1 MFHVKHQATNHKTF
15 KSTKKKVEV
24 IIMKKNTENTTVATE
39 NAKEQ
44 EIVSF
49 EVVAMNGKNKELT
62 FYNSDL
68 IRHTQSI
75 QKYRDAGNLA
85 ILAIAHE
92 FDAMDKDESYKTAG
106 FKTVADFGRVV
117 FDYKPATV
125 SLYLRSAR
133 AFLTEN
139 EKGEVNYK
147 PNLPKLT
154 VGQMI
159 ELLPLVK
166 DGEDVSEVIKA
177 LQSGEINCQMSTKA
191 IRDAVS
197 SIRAIPTKA
206 KEVTEKSELA
216 KAEKLGEYDKDKLPK
231 NTTPESYAE
240 TNIDAAMVAFENY
253 AKAMADIEH
262 NETVDAKIKEVMVKL
277 QELRAELTK

>member
-1 MFHVKHQATNHKTF
+1 
-15 KSTKKKVEV
+15 
-24 IIMKKNTENTTVATE
+24 MKKNAENTNVQTE
-39 NAKEQ
+39 DKSEL
-44 EIVSF
+44 VSYD
-49 EVVAMNGKNKELT
+49 VVAMNGNKKELT
-62 FYNSDL
+62 FYNVNL

-92 FDAMDKDESYKTAG
+92 FDSMDKDESYKTAG

-133 AFLTEN
+133 AFLTEDEN
-139 EKGEVNYK
+139 GNVQYK

-166 DGEDVSEVIKA
+166 DGEDVTPVIEA
-177 LQSGEINCQMSTKA
+177 LKSGEINCQMSTKA

-197 SIRAIPTKA
+197 SIRAIPGKA
-206 KEVTEKSELA
+206 KDAEKADKSDLA
-216 KAEKLGEYDKDKLPK
+216 KADKLGEYDKDKLPK
-231 NTTPESYAE
+231 NTTPESYAK
-240 TNIDAAMVAFENY
+240 TNLDASIEAFENY
-253 AKAMADIEH
+253 AKAMADVEH
-262 NETVDAKIKEVMVKL
+262 EETVSNKIDEVMTKL

>member
-1 MFHVKHQATNHKTF
+1 MN
-15 KSTKKKVEV
+15 
-24 IIMKKNTENTTVATE
+24 KNTENITDAAE
-39 NAKEQ
+39 NVPTKEHEKSQ
-44 EIVSF
+44 SDVVSF
-49 EVVAMNGKNKELT
+49 EVVAMNGKTKELT
-62 FYNSDL
+62 FYNTDL
-68 IRHTQSI
+68 IRHTQYI
-75 QKYRDAGNLA
+75 QKYREAGNLA

-92 FDAMDKDESYKTAG
+92 FDSIDKDESYKTAG
-106 FKTVADFGRVV
+106 FKTVADYGRVL

-147 PNLPKLT
+147 PNLPKIT

-166 DGEDVSEVIKA
+166 DGDDVSEVIKA
-177 LQSGEINCQMSTKA
+177 LQSGDINCQMSTKA
-191 IRDAVS
+191 IRDAVA
-197 SIRAIPTKA
+197 SIRAIPAKS

-216 KAEKLGEYDKDKLPK
+216 KAEKMGEYNKEKLPK
-231 NTTPESYAE
+231 NTTPETYAE

-262 NETVDAKIKEVMVKL
+262 YETVDVKIKEVMTKL
-277 QELRAELTK
+277 QELRAELIK

>member
-1 MFHVKHQATNHKTF
+1 MANKKNENTNNATVENNAQAQVHQAQA
-15 KSTKKKVEV
+15 S
-24 IIMKKNTENTTVATE
+24 
-39 NAKEQ
+39 
-44 EIVSF
+44 EIVSY
-49 EVVAMNGKNKELT
+49 EVAAMNGKQEALT
-62 FYNSDL
+62 FYNADL

-75 QKYRDAGNLA
+75 QQYRDAGNLA

-106 FKTVADFGRVV
+106 FKTVADYGRIV

-147 PNLPKLT
+147 PNIPKLT

-166 DGEDVSEVIKA
+166 DGEDITEVVKA
-177 LQSGEINCQMSTKA
+177 FVDGNVNDRMSTKA
-191 IRDAVS
+191 LRDAVS
-197 SIRAIPTKA
+197 GIRAINGTV
-206 KEVTEKSELA
+206 KEVSSKKEEKSELA
-216 KAEKLGEYDKDKLPK
+216 KAEKLGDYDKDKLPK
-231 NTTPESYAE
+231 NTTPTDYALQSMNATLE
-240 TNIDAAMVAFENY
+240 AFENY
-253 AKAMADIEH
+253 AKAMGDIEH
-262 NETVDAKIKEVMVKL
+262 TDNIDTKIKQVMTAL

>member
-1 MFHVKHQATNHKTF
+1 
-15 KSTKKKVEV
+15 
-24 IIMKKNTENTTVATE
+24 MKKNAESTNVQTEDKSE
-39 NAKEQ
+39 L
-44 EIVSF
+44 VSYD
-49 EVVAMNGKNKELT
+49 VVAMNGNKKELT
-62 FYNSDL
+62 FYNVDL

-92 FDAMDKDESYKTAG
+92 FDSMDKDESYKTAG

-133 AFLTEN
+133 AFLTEDEN
-139 EKGEVNYK
+139 GNVQYK

-166 DGEDVSEVIKA
+166 DGEDVTPVIDA
-177 LQSGEINCQMSTKA
+177 LKSGEINCQMSTKA

-197 SIRAIPTKA
+197 SIRAIPGKA
-206 KEVTEKSELA
+206 KDAEKADKSDLA
-216 KAEKLGEYDKDKLPK
+216 KADKLGEYDKDKLPK
-231 NTTPESYAE
+231 NTTPESYAK
-240 TNIDAAMVAFENY
+240 TNLDASIEAFENY
-253 AKAMADIEH
+253 AKAMADVEH
-262 NETVDAKIKEVMVKL
+262 EETVSNKIDEVMTKL

>member
-1 MFHVKHQATNHKTF
+1 MN
-15 KSTKKKVEV
+15 
-24 IIMKKNTENTTVATE
+24 KNVENTTVAT

-68 IRHTQSI
+68 IRHTKSI

-92 FDAMDKDESYKTAG
+92 FDSMDKDESYKTAG
-106 FKTVADFGRVV
+106 FKTVADYGRVV

-125 SLYLRSAR
+125 SLYMRSAR

-139 EKGEVNYK
+139 EQGEVNYK

-166 DGEDVSEVIKA
+166 DGDDVSEVIKA

-197 SIRAIPTKA
+197 TIRAIPTKA
-206 KEVTEKSELA
+206 KEKSEKSELA

-240 TNIDAAMVAFENY
+240 ANIDAAIVAFENY
-253 AKAMADIEH
+253 AKAMADVDH
-262 NETVDAKIKEVMVKL
+262 NPTVDSKIKEVMVKL
-277 QELRAELTK
+277 QELRGELTK

>member
-1 MFHVKHQATNHKTF
+1 
-15 KSTKKKVEV
+15 
-24 IIMKKNTENTTVATE
+24 MKKNAENTNVQTE
-39 NAKEQ
+39 DKSEL
-44 EIVSF
+44 VSYD
-49 EVVAMNGKNKELT
+49 VVAMNGNKKELT
-62 FYNSDL
+62 FYNVDL

-92 FDAMDKDESYKTAG
+92 FDSMDKDESYKTAG

-133 AFLTEN
+133 AFLTEDEN
-139 EKGEVNYK
+139 GNVQYK

-166 DGEDVSEVIKA
+166 DGEDVTPVIDA
-177 LQSGEINCQMSTKA
+177 LKSGEINCQMSTKA

-197 SIRAIPTKA
+197 SIRAIPGKA
-206 KEVTEKSELA
+206 KDAEKADKSDLA
-216 KAEKLGEYDKDKLPK
+216 KADKLGEYDKDKLPK
-231 NTTPESYAE
+231 NTTPESYAK
-240 TNIDAAMVAFENY
+240 TNLDASIEAFENY
-253 AKAMADIEH
+253 AKAMADVEH
-262 NETVDAKIKEVMVKL
+262 EETVSTKIDEVMTRQGRIQAKARF

>member
-1 MFHVKHQATNHKTF
+1 
-15 KSTKKKVEV
+15 
-24 IIMKKNTENTTVATE
+24 MKKNAENTNVQTE
-39 NAKEQ
+39 DKSEL
-44 EIVSF
+44 VSYN
-49 EVVAMNGKNKELT
+49 VVAMNGNKKELT
-62 FYNSDL
+62 FYNVDL

-92 FDAMDKDESYKTAG
+92 FDSMDKDESYKPAG

-133 AFLTEN
+133 AFLTEDEN
-139 EKGEVNYK
+139 GNVQYK

-166 DGEDVSEVIKA
+166 DGEDVTPVIEA
-177 LQSGEINCQMSTKA
+177 LKSGEINCQMSTKA

-197 SIRAIPTKA
+197 SIRAIPGKA
-206 KEVTEKSELA
+206 KDAEKADKSDLA
-216 KAEKLGEYDKDKLPK
+216 KADKLGEYDKDKLPK
-231 NTTPESYAE
+231 NTTPESYAK
-240 TNIDAAMVAFENY
+240 TNLDASIEAFENY
-253 AKAMADIEH
+253 AKAMADVEH
-262 NETVDAKIKEVMVKL
+262 EETVSNKIDEVMTKL

>member
-1 MFHVKHQATNHKTF
+1 
-15 KSTKKKVEV
+15 
-24 IIMKKNTENTTVATE
+24 MKKNVENTTVATE
-39 NAKEQ
+39 NAKSE
-44 EIVSF
+44 EIVSY

-62 FYNSDL
+62 FYNTDL

-92 FDAMDKDESYKTAG
+92 FDSMDKDESYKTAG
-106 FKTVADFGRVV
+106 FKTVADYGRVV

-197 SIRAIPTKA
+197 TIRAIPAKTK
-206 KEVTEKSELA
+206 EEKSELA

-253 AKAMADIEH
+253 AKAMADIDH

>member
-1 MFHVKHQATNHKTF
+1 
-15 KSTKKKVEV
+15 
-24 IIMKKNTENTTVATE
+24 MKKNAENTNVQTE
-39 NAKEQ
+39 DKSEL
-44 EIVSF
+44 VSYD
-49 EVVAMNGKNKELT
+49 VVAMNGNKKELT
-62 FYNSDL
+62 FYNVDL

-92 FDAMDKDESYKTAG
+92 FDSMDKDESYKTAG

-133 AFLTEN
+133 AFLTEDEN
-139 EKGEVNYK
+139 GNVQYK

-166 DGEDVSEVIKA
+166 DGEDVTPVIEA
-177 LQSGEINCQMSTKA
+177 LKSGEINCQMSTKA
-191 IRDAVS
+191 IRDVVS
-197 SIRAIPTKA
+197 SIRAIPGKA
-206 KEVTEKSELA
+206 KDAEKADKSDLA
-216 KAEKLGEYDKDKLPK
+216 KADKLGEYDKDKLPK
-231 NTTPESYAE
+231 NTTPESYAK
-240 TNIDAAMVAFENY
+240 TNLDASIEAFENY
-253 AKAMADIEH
+253 AKAMADVEH
-262 NETVDAKIKEVMVKL
+262 EETVSTKIDEVMTKL

>member
-1 MFHVKHQATNHKTF
+1 
-15 KSTKKKVEV
+15 
-24 IIMKKNTENTTVATE
+24 MKKNVENTNVQTE
-39 NAKEQ
+39 QKTEL
-44 EIVSF
+44 VSYD
-49 EVVAMNGKNKELT
+49 VPAMNGNKKELT
-62 FYNSDL
+62 FYNVDL

-92 FDAMDKDESYKTAG
+92 FDSMDKDESYKSAG
-106 FKTVADFGRVV
+106 FKTVADFGRIV

-133 AFLTEN
+133 AFLTEDDN
-139 EKGEVNYK
+139 GNVQYK

-166 DGEDVSEVIKA
+166 DGEDITPVIEA
-177 LQSGEINCQMSTKA
+177 LKSGEINCQMSTKA

-197 SIRAIPTKA
+197 SIRAIPSKTKDGDKA
-206 KEVTEKSELA
+206 DKSDLA
-216 KAEKLGEYDKDKLPK
+216 KADKLGEYDKDKLPK
-231 NTTPESYAE
+231 NTTPESYAK
-240 TNIDAAMVAFENY
+240 TNLDASIEAFENY
-253 AKAMADIEH
+253 AKAMADVEH
-262 NETVDAKIKEVMVKL
+262 KESVSTMIDDVMAKL
-277 QELRAELTK
+277 QGLRAELTK

>member
-1 MFHVKHQATNHKTF
+1 
-15 KSTKKKVEV
+15 
-24 IIMKKNTENTTVATE
+24 MKKNAENTNVQTE
-39 NAKEQ
+39 DKSEL
-44 EIVSF
+44 VSYD
-49 EVVAMNGKNKELT
+49 VVAMNGNKKELT
-62 FYNSDL
+62 FYNVDL

-92 FDAMDKDESYKTAG
+92 FDSMDKDESYKTAG

-133 AFLTEN
+133 AFLTEDEN
-139 EKGEVNYK
+139 GNVQYK

-166 DGEDVSEVIKA
+166 DGEDVTPVIEA
-177 LQSGEINCQMSTKA
+177 LKSGEINCQMSTKA

-197 SIRAIPTKA
+197 SIRAIPGKA
-206 KEVTEKSELA
+206 KDAEKADKSDLA
-216 KAEKLGEYDKDKLPK
+216 KADKLGEYDKDKLPK
-231 NTTPESYAE
+231 NTTPESYAK
-240 TNIDAAMVAFENY
+240 TNLDASIEAFENY
-253 AKAMADIEH
+253 AKAMADVEH
-262 NETVDAKIKEVMVKL
+262 EETVSTKIDEVMTKL

>member
-1 MFHVKHQATNHKTF
+1 MR
-15 KSTKKKVEV
+15 
-24 IIMKKNTENTTVATE
+24 KNVENTKVQTE
-39 NAKEQ
+39 QTEQ
-44 EIVSF
+44 TEQKAELVSYD
-49 EVVAMNGKNKELT
+49 VVAMNGNKKELT
-62 FYNSDL
+62 FYNTDL

-92 FDAMDKDESYKTAG
+92 FDAMDKDKSYETAG
-106 FKTVADFGRVV
+106 FKTVADFGRIV

-133 AFLTEN
+133 AFLTEDKN
-139 EKGEVNYK
+139 GNVQYK

-166 DGEDVSEVIKA
+166 DEDITPVIEA
-177 LQSGEINCQMSTKA
+177 LKSGEINCQMSTKA

-197 SIRAIPTKA
+197 SIRAIPGKTKDND
-206 KEVTEKSELA
+206 KSDKSDLA
-216 KAEKLGEYDKDKLPK
+216 KADKLGEYDKDKLPK
-231 NTTPESYAE
+231 NTTPESYAK
-240 TNIDAAMVAFENY
+240 TNLDASIEAFENY
-253 AKAMADIEH
+253 AKAMEDVEH
-262 NETVDAKIKEVMVKL
+262 EETVSSKIDEVMTKL

>member
-1 MFHVKHQATNHKTF
+1 MN
-15 KSTKKKVEV
+15 
-24 IIMKKNTENTTVATE
+24 KNVENTTVAT

-44 EIVSF
+44 EVVSF

-68 IRHTQSI
+68 IRHTKSI

-92 FDAMDKDESYKTAG
+92 FDSMDKDESYKTAG
-106 FKTVADFGRVV
+106 FKTVADYGRVV

-125 SLYLRSAR
+125 SLYMRSAR

-139 EKGEVNYK
+139 EQGEVNYK

-159 ELLPLVK
+159 EVLPLVK

-197 SIRAIPTKA
+197 TIRAIPTKA
-206 KEVTEKSELA
+206 KEKSEKSELA

-240 TNIDAAMVAFENY
+240 ANIEAAIVAFENY
-253 AKAMADIEH
+253 AKAMADVDH
-262 NETVDAKIKEVMVKL
+262 NPTVDTKIKEVMVKL
-277 QELRAELTK
+277 QELRGELTK

>member
-1 MFHVKHQATNHKTF
+1 
-15 KSTKKKVEV
+15 
-24 IIMKKNTENTTVATE
+24 MKKNTENTTVATE

-191 IRDAVS
+191 
-197 SIRAIPTKA
+197 

>member
-1 MFHVKHQATNHKTF
+1 
-15 KSTKKKVEV
+15 
-24 IIMKKNTENTTVATE
+24 MKKNAENTNVQTE
-39 NAKEQ
+39 DKSEL
-44 EIVSF
+44 VSYD
-49 EVVAMNGKNKELT
+49 VVAMNGNKKELT
-62 FYNSDL
+62 FYNVDL

-92 FDAMDKDESYKTAG
+92 FDSMDKDESYKTAG

-133 AFLTEN
+133 AFLTEDEN
-139 EKGEVNYK
+139 GNVQYK
-147 PNLPKLT
+147 PNLPKLS

-166 DGEDVSEVIKA
+166 DGEDVTSVIDA
-177 LQSGEINCQMSTKA
+177 LKSGEINCQMSSKD

-197 SIRAIPTKA
+197 TIRAIPGKA
-206 KEVTEKSELA
+206 KNAEKADKSDLA
-216 KAEKLGEYDKDKLPK
+216 KADKLGEYDKDKLPK
-231 NTTPESYAE
+231 NTTPESYAK
-240 TNIDAAMVAFENY
+240 TNLDASIEAFENY
-253 AKAMADIEH
+253 AKAMADVEH
-262 NETVDAKIKEVMVKL
+262 EETVSNKIDEVMTKL

>member
-1 MFHVKHQATNHKTF
+1 MR
-15 KSTKKKVEV
+15 
-24 IIMKKNTENTTVATE
+24 KNVENTNVQTE
-39 NAKEQ
+39 QTEQ
-44 EIVSF
+44 KAELVSYD
-49 EVVAMNGKNKELT
+49 VVAMNGNKKELT
-62 FYNSDL
+62 FYNTDL

-92 FDAMDKDESYKTAG
+92 FDAMDKDKSYETAG
-106 FKTVADFGRVV
+106 FKTVADFGRIV

-133 AFLTEN
+133 AFLTEDEN
-139 EKGEVNYK
+139 GNVQYK

-166 DGEDVSEVIKA
+166 DGEDITPVIDTLK
-177 LQSGEINCQMSTKA
+177 SGEINCQMSTKA

-197 SIRAIPTKA
+197 SIRAIPGKTKDSD
-206 KEVTEKSELA
+206 KSDLA
-216 KAEKLGEYDKDKLPK
+216 KADKLGEYDKDKLPK
-231 NTTPESYAE
+231 NTTPESYAK
-240 TNIDAAMVAFENY
+240 TNLDASIEAFENY
-253 AKAMADIEH
+253 AKAMADVEH
-262 NETVDAKIKEVMVKL
+262 EETVSSKIDEVMTKL

>member
-1 MFHVKHQATNHKTF
+1 
-15 KSTKKKVEV
+15 
-24 IIMKKNTENTTVATE
+24 MKKNTENTTVVTE
-39 NAKEQ
+39 DTQAVNEEQ
-44 EIVSF
+44 EVVSF
-49 EVVAMNGKNKELT
+49 DVVAMNGKKKELT
-62 FYNSDL
+62 FYNTDL

-106 FKTVADFGRVV
+106 FKTVAEYGRVV

-139 EKGEVNYK
+139 KKGEVNYK

-166 DGEDVSEVIKA
+166 DGEDISEVIKA
-177 LQSGEINCQMSTKA
+177 LKSGDINCQMSTKA

-197 SIRAIPTKA
+197 TIRAIPA
-206 KEVTEKSELA
+206 KSKNKKSEPEKEEKLD
-216 KAEKLGEYDKDKLPK
+216 KYGKVEKLGEYDKDKLPE
-231 NTTPESYAE
+231 NTTPEDYAGA
-240 TNIDAAMVAFENY
+240 NIDAAIWAFENY

-262 NETVDAKIKEVMVKL
+262 KPTVDSKIKEVMTKL

>member
-1 MFHVKHQATNHKTF
+1 
-15 KSTKKKVEV
+15 
-24 IIMKKNTENTTVATE
+24 MKKNTNTNTVETTNTVA
-39 NAKEQ
+39 Q
-44 EIVSF
+44 EMVSY
-49 EVVAMNGKNKELT
+49 EVVAMNGKQSELT
-62 FYNSDL
+62 FYNKDL
-68 IRHTQSI
+68 IEHTQKI
-75 QKYRDAGNLA
+75 QQFRDAGNLA

-92 FDAMDKDESYKTAG
+92 FDAMDRDESYKTAG
-106 FKTVADFGRVV
+106 FKTVADYGRVV

-139 EKGEVNYK
+139 ENGEVNYK

-166 DGEDVSEVIKA
+166 DGEDVSAVVKGFVD
-177 LQSGEINCQMSTKA
+177 GELNDRMSTKA
-191 IRDAVS
+191 MRDAVN

-206 KEVTEKSELA
+206 KEVKEEKSDLA
-216 KAEKLGEYDKDKLPK
+216 KADKLGEYDKEKLPK
-231 NTTPESYAE
+231 NTTPETYAQ
-240 TNIDAAMVAFENY
+240 TNLDASIEAFENY
-253 AKAMADIEH
+253 AKAMADVEH
-262 NETVDAKIKEVMVKL
+262 AETVDAKIKSIMTVM

>member
-1 MFHVKHQATNHKTF
+1 
-15 KSTKKKVEV
+15 
-24 IIMKKNTENTTVATE
+24 MKKNTNTNTVETTNTVA
-39 NAKEQ
+39 Q
-44 EIVSF
+44 EMVSY
-49 EVVAMNGKNKELT
+49 EVVAMNGKQSELT
-62 FYNSDL
+62 FYNKDL
-68 IRHTQSI
+68 IEHTQKI
-75 QKYRDAGNLA
+75 QQFRDAGNLA

-92 FDAMDKDESYKTAG
+92 FDAMDRDESYKTAG
-106 FKTVADFGRVV
+106 FKTVADYGRVV

-139 EKGEVNYK
+139 ENGEVNYK

-166 DGEDVSEVIKA
+166 DGEDVSAVVKGFVD
-177 LQSGEINCQMSTKA
+177 GELNDRMSTKA
-191 IRDAVS
+191 MRDAVN

-206 KEVTEKSELA
+206 KEVKEEKSDLA
-216 KAEKLGEYDKDKLPK
+216 KADKLGEYDKEKLPK
-231 NTTPESYAE
+231 NTTPETYAQ
-240 TNIDAAMVAFENY
+240 TNLDASIEAFENY
-253 AKAMADIEH
+253 AKAMSDVEH
-262 NETVDAKIKEVMVKL
+262 AETVDAKIKSIMTAM

>member
-1 MFHVKHQATNHKTF
+1 MNKNVENKTNT
-15 KSTKKKVEV
+15 
-24 IIMKKNTENTTVATE
+24 TENTK
-39 NAKEQ
+39 AKAQ
-44 EIVSF
+44 EKTQNDVVSF
-49 EVVAMNGKNKELT
+49 EVVAMNGKTKELT
-62 FYNSDL
+62 FYNNDL

-92 FDAMDKDESYKTAG
+92 FDSIDKDESYKTAG
-106 FKTVADFGRVV
+106 FKTVADYGRVL

-133 AFLTEN
+133 AFLIEN

-166 DGEDVSEVIKA
+166 DGEDVDEVVKA

-197 SIRAIPTKA
+197 SIRAIPSKS
-206 KEVTEKSELA
+206 KDVTEKSELA
-216 KAEKLGEYDKDKLPK
+216 KAEKLGEYDKEKLPK
-231 NTTPESYAE
+231 NTTPQTYAE
-240 TNIDAAMVAFENY
+240 TNIEAAMIAFENY
-253 AKAMADIEH
+253 AKAIADIEH
-262 NETVDAKIKEVMVKL
+262 NAAVDTKIEEVMTKL

>member
-1 MFHVKHQATNHKTF
+1 
-15 KSTKKKVEV
+15 
-24 IIMKKNTENTTVATE
+24 MKKNAENRNVQTEDKSE
-39 NAKEQ
+39 L
-44 EIVSF
+44 VSYD
-49 EVVAMNGKNKELT
+49 VVAMNGNKKELT
-62 FYNSDL
+62 FYNVDL

-92 FDAMDKDESYKTAG
+92 FDSMDKDESYKTAG

-133 AFLTEN
+133 AFLTEDEN
-139 EKGEVNYK
+139 GNVQYK

-166 DGEDVSEVIKA
+166 DGEDVTSVIDA
-177 LQSGEINCQMSTKA
+177 LKSGEINCQMSTKA

-197 SIRAIPTKA
+197 SIRAIPGKA
-206 KEVTEKSELA
+206 KDAEKADKSDLA
-216 KAEKLGEYDKDKLPK
+216 KADKLGEYDKDKLPK
-231 NTTPESYAE
+231 NTTPESYAK
-240 TNIDAAMVAFENY
+240 TNLDASIEAFENY
-253 AKAMADIEH
+253 AKAMADVEH
-262 NETVDAKIKEVMVKL
+262 EETVSNKIDEVMTKL

>member
-1 MFHVKHQATNHKTF
+1 MN
-15 KSTKKKVEV
+15 
-24 IIMKKNTENTTVATE
+24 KNVENTTVAT

-68 IRHTQSI
+68 IRHTKSI

-92 FDAMDKDESYKTAG
+92 FDSMDKDESYKTAG
-106 FKTVADFGRVV
+106 FKTVADYGRVV

-125 SLYLRSAR
+125 SLYMRSAR

-139 EKGEVNYK
+139 EQGEVNYK

-197 SIRAIPTKA
+197 TIRAIPTKA
-206 KEVTEKSELA
+206 KEKSEKSELA

-240 TNIDAAMVAFENY
+240 ANIDAAIVAFENY
-253 AKAMADIEH
+253 AKAMVDVDH
-262 NETVDAKIKEVMVKL
+262 NPTVDAKIKEVMVKL
-277 QELRAELTK
+277 QELRGELTK

>member
-1 MFHVKHQATNHKTF
+1 MR
-15 KSTKKKVEV
+15 
-24 IIMKKNTENTTVATE
+24 KNTENTTGVTDNNKAVD
-39 NAKEQ
+39 KEQ

-62 FYNSDL
+62 FYNTDL

-92 FDAMDKDESYKTAG
+92 FDAMDESYKTAG
-106 FKTVADFGRVV
+106 FKTVADYGRVV

-197 SIRAIPTKA
+197 SIRAIPTKT
-206 KEVTEKSELA
+206 KGVTEKSELA
-216 KAEKLGEYDKDKLPK
+216 KAEKLGEYNKDKLPK

-240 TNIDAAMVAFENY
+240 TNIDASIVAFENF
-253 AKAMADIEH
+253 AKAMADIDH
-262 NETVDAKIKEVMVKL
+262 NPTVDAKINEVMTKL

>member
-1 MFHVKHQATNHKTF
+1 MNNN
-15 KSTKKKVEV
+15 TK
-24 IIMKKNTENTTVATE
+24 NTTVATE

-68 IRHTQSI
+68 IRHTKSI

-92 FDAMDKDESYKTAG
+92 FDSMDKDESYKTAG
-106 FKTVADFGRVV
+106 FKTVADYGRVV
-117 FDYKPATV
+117 FD
-125 SLYLRSAR
+125 
-133 AFLTEN
+133 
-139 EKGEVNYK
+139 YK

-166 DGEDVSEVIKA
+166 DGDDVSEVIKA

-197 SIRAIPTKA
+197 TIRAIPTKA
-206 KEVTEKSELA
+206 KETTEKSELA

-231 NTTPESYAE
+231 NTTPELYAE
-240 TNIDAAMVAFENY
+240 TNIDAAIVAFENY
-253 AKAMADIEH
+253 AKAMADVDH
-262 NETVDAKIKEVMVKL
+262 NPTVDAKIKEVMVKL
-277 QELRAELTK
+277 QELRGELTK

>member
-1 MFHVKHQATNHKTF
+1 
-15 KSTKKKVEV
+15 
-24 IIMKKNTENTTVATE
+24 MKKNTDNTTVNTE
-39 NAKEQ
+39 NAKSD
-44 EIVSF
+44 IVSY

-62 FYNSDL
+62 FYNTDL

-92 FDAMDKDESYKTAG
+92 FDSMDKDESYKSAG

-133 AFLTEN
+133 AFLTEDEN
-139 EKGEVNYK
+139 GNVQYK

-166 DGEDVSEVIKA
+166 DGEDVSPVIEA
-177 LQSGEINCQMSTKA
+177 LQSGDINCQMSTKA

-197 SIRAIPTKA
+197 SIRAIPGKA
-206 KEVTEKSELA
+206 KETDKADKSDLA
-216 KAEKLGEYDKDKLPK
+216 KADKLGEYDKDKLPK
-231 NTTPESYAE
+231 NTTPETYAK
-240 TNIDAAMVAFENY
+240 TNLDATIEAFENY
-253 AKAMADIEH
+253 AKAMADVEH
-262 NETVDAKIKEVMVKL
+262 AETVSAKIDEVMTKL

>member
-1 MFHVKHQATNHKTF
+1 MTNKTNVNN
-15 KSTKKKVEV
+15 S
-24 IIMKKNTENTTVATE
+24 
-39 NAKEQ
+39 Q
-44 EIVSF
+44 EIVSY
-49 EVVAMNGKNKELT
+49 EVTAMNGKQEALT
-62 FYNSDL
+62 FYNADL

-75 QKYRDAGNLA
+75 QQYRDAGNLA

-92 FDAMDKDESYKTAG
+92 FDAMDRDESYKTAG
-106 FKTVADFGRVV
+106 FKTVADYGRIV

-147 PNLPKLT
+147 PNIPKLT

-166 DGEDVSEVIKA
+166 DGEDITEVVKA
-177 LQSGEINCQMSTKA
+177 FVDGNVNDRMSTKA
-191 IRDAVS
+191 LRDAVS
-197 SIRAIPTKA
+197 GIRAINGTA
-206 KEVTEKSELA
+206 KEVSSKKDEKSELS
-216 KAEKLGEYDKDKLPK
+216 KADKLGDYNKDKLPK
-231 NTTPESYAE
+231 NVSPADYALQSMNATLE
-240 TNIDAAMVAFENY
+240 AFENY
-253 AKAMADIEH
+253 AKAMADVEH
-262 NETVDAKIKEVMVKL
+262 TDNIDTKIKQVMTSL

>member
-1 MFHVKHQATNHKTF
+1 MNKTNTKAT
-15 KSTKKKVEV
+15 VETT
-24 IIMKKNTENTTVATE
+24 NTVA
-39 NAKEQ
+39 Q
-44 EIVSF
+44 EMVSY
-49 EVVAMNGKNKELT
+49 EVVAMNGKQTELT
-62 FYNSDL
+62 FYNKEL
-68 IRHTQSI
+68 IAHTQKI
-75 QKYRDAGNLA
+75 QQFRDAGNLA

-92 FDAMDKDESYKTAG
+92 FDAMDRDESYKTAG
-106 FKTVADFGRVV
+106 FKTVADYGRVV

-139 EKGEVNYK
+139 ENGEVNYK

-166 DGEDVSEVIKA
+166 DGEDVSEVVKGFVD
-177 LQSGEINCQMSTKA
+177 GELNDRMSTKA
-191 IRDAVS
+191 MRDAVN

-206 KEVTEKSELA
+206 KEVKEEKSDLA
-216 KAEKLGEYDKDKLPK
+216 KADKLGDYDKEKLPK
-231 NTTPESYAE
+231 NTTPETYAQ
-240 TNIDAAMVAFENY
+240 TNLDASMEAFENF
-253 AKAMADIEH
+253 AKAMADVEH
-262 NETVDAKIKEVMVKL
+262 AETVDAKIKSVMTAM